1 MPTIRVNLDNIDAAR
16 RYLREYAARLDGK
29 LEVLREAL
37 AEIGAGEANLRF
49 MGAFYEGDK
58 SVSVYTVR
66 ETGKVLIV
74 AEGEAVAFIE
84 FGAGVFYNSDG
95 TYPLKRPAGISGIG
109 EYGKGYG
116 KRPAWGYYDENHA
129 LKITRGTP
137 AAMPMYW
144 ATKTM
149 KQMIA
154 GVAKEVFAD
163 G

>member
-1 MPTIRVNLDNIDAAR
+1 MPTIRVNLDNIEDAR
-16 RYLREYAARLDGK
+16 RYLREYAAKLDGR
-29 LEVLREAL
+29 LNRLTTAL
-37 AEIGAGEANLRF
+37 AEIGVAEANLRF
-49 MGAFYEGDK
+49 MGAFYEGDRA
-58 SVSVYTVR
+58 VSVYTVR

-95 TYPLKRPAGISGIG
+95 TYPLKRPAGISRIG
-109 EYGKGYG
+109 EYGLGHG
-116 KRPAWGYYDENHA
+116 KRPAWGYYDDNKQ

-149 KQMIA
+149 KQKI
-154 GVAKEVFAD
+154 VSIAKEVFAD